1 MIKFLPYILKTLWR
15 HRSRTMITVSG
26 SAVALFVFCFV
37 GAVQQGMNDLERNQ
51 ESRQSLIL
59 FQANK
64 FCPFTSHLPQ
74 DYEAK
79 IQKLDGVREVVPI
92 QVFTNNCRASL
103 DVIVFYG
110 VPPKKLRT
118 ARDFDLVAGNW
129 SDFEQHQDA
138 AVVGRAVASRRGLH
152 PGDKFSIGDLTVQVA
167 GIFKSHDPA
176 EENYIYSHLD
186 FLQRRNKQDLVGTV
200 TQHEV
205 LLAPG
210 VDPNAKAQ
218 QIDAMFRGGPVA
230 TDTRP
235 KGVFQAKSLGDLTQL
250 IHLARY
256 LAYACVGLVLA
267 LVTTTTLMSVQ
278 DRIQEHAILQTL
290 GFTGARFPTSRQRE
304 RVAEHCRR
312 NFGCRRRHARVANR
326 PSFGRRRSGN
336 DRLSAFAARRG
347 RKPADLRDR
356 RVFGRDGPR
365 LACGPRSDRASTSGL
380 VAPPHRGSCYRKSR
394 LFSTLIRPG

>member
-1 MIKFLPYILKTLWR
+1 VTKFLPYILKTLWR
-15 HRSRTMITVSG
+15 HRSRTIITVSG

-37 GAVQQGMNDLERNQ
+37 GAVEQGMNDLERNQ
-51 ESRQSLIL
+51 QTKQSLIL

-74 DYEAK
+74 DYESK
-79 IQKLDGVREVVPI
+79 ISKLDGVREVVPI

-118 ARDFDLVAGNW
+118 ARDFELVSGSW
-129 SDFEQHQDA
+129 SDFEQHQDS
-138 AVVGRAVASRRGLH
+138 AVVGRAVAGRRGLH

-167 GIFKSHDPA
+167 GVFKSHDQA

-186 FLQRRNKQDLVGTV
+186 FLQRRNKEDQVGTV

-210 VDPNAKAQ
+210 VDPNTTAQ
-218 QIDAMFRGGPVA
+218 QIDAIFRGGPVA

-250 IHLARY
+250 IRLARY

-267 LVTTTTLMSVQ
+267 LVSTTTLMSVQ
-278 DRIQEHAILQTL
+278 DRIREHAILQTL
-290 GFTGARFPTSRQRE
+290 GFTGARVFQLVLSESMLLSLAGGILGVGAAMLVLQLSHLS
-304 RVAEHCRR
+304 VGAEAVTIA
-312 NFGCRRRHARVANR
+312 FR
-326 PSFGRRRSGN
+326 PSTHVAVVS
-336 DRLSAFAARRG
+336 LVISAIVGVLAGIAPGWHAARAQIV
-347 RKPADLRDR
+347 PALR
-356 RVFGRDGPR
+356 
-365 LACGPRSDRASTSGL
+365 T
-380 VAPPHRGSCYRKSR
+380 
-394 LFSTLIRPG
+394 